1 MLREADF
8 VEGFEKAQRT
18 LKPGEI
24 DGHRQP
30 ERDTGIGPGLGRE
43 SSGSASARGEEA
55 EHFPQ
60 SLTAAHQ
67 WHQYHFWCLRF
78 SCLRA
83 GEAGSGER
91 AARLHRTGSAR
102 LRNPAKESEAGLEI
116 ARTAGARRG
125 GGSPQSRAAA
135 AQVSRVWGREVSP
148 LLAASVSPTSKLS
161 ALSGVHSSPPIL
173 LSAGPVLSILLLSSS
188 VYSPYLGGSSSGHFL
203 SLFFSFFF
211 FSPFFG
217 GGGGREMSA
226 LKDICNN
233 ITSKMNVI
241 FLLQ

>member
-18 LKPGEI
+18 LTPGEI

-60 SLTAAHQ
+60 SLTAAHH

-83 GEAGSGER
+83 GEAGSTER

-161 ALSGVHSSPPIL
+161 ALSGVHSSPRFY
-173 LSAGPVLSILLLSSS
+173 SARVPCSASSS
-188 VYSPYLGGSSSGHFL
+188 SPPLCTVRTSGAL
-203 SLFFSFFF
+203 RLVIFFPYFFPFFFF
-211 FSPFFG
+211 FSLFWG
-217 GGGGREMSA
+217 GGGA
-226 LKDICNN
+226 
-233 ITSKMNVI
+233 
-241 FLLQ
+241 